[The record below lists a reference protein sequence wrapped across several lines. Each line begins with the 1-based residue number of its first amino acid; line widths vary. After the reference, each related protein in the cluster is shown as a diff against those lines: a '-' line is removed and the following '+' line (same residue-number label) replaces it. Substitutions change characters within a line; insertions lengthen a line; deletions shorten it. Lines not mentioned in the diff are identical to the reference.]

1 MNQNNQDNATGFQ
14 TKAEPDSQVYVA
26 KAMYFHNPGGK
37 EKEQV
42 KLNPPNNLP
51 FSNVREFVGRSSE
64 MSTLHEKLQKGV
76 SVVISAIS
84 GMGGVGKTELALQY
98 SRYHWEKNHYPGGV
112 CWLEARQGEL
122 GTEIVNFARSQL
134 DINPPEG
141 LELKAQVQYCWR
153 HWIEGDVL
161 LVLDDVVAYEDIQ
174 AYLPPSSSRFKIL
187 ITTRHK
193 DLLSSCE
200 ELDLEVL
207 EPKAAQELLIAYI
220 GEERW
225 NRDKEEAEGI
235 CADLGYLPLGIQLVG
250 SYLKKKPDLSLQKM
264 RQRLGL
270 EHRSLQEPSG
280 DMTAKRGVKAAFEL
294 SWQELNS
301 EQQRLAGLLS
311 LFALAPIPWSAVEQ
325 CLPGEDEEELED
337 NRDEMVNLSLLS
349 RKEKGF
355 YQLHQLIR
363 EFFQGKENVDH
374 MSSMKE
380 RVCEVM
386 VAIRS
391 EISQTPTL
399 QDIERFT
406 PYIPHL
412 QEVATVLTEWVK
424 DEDLIWPFVGLGRF
438 YRGQGTYEEAR
449 PWFEECLSV
458 TRSRLGEE
466 HPYVADSLN
475 NLARLYYSQGK
486 YSEAE
491 RLYEEALA
499 MSKRLLGEEHSDVAD
514 SLNNLGLLYK
524 SQGRYPEAESLYI
537 EALEM
542 TKRLLGKENPDVAN
556 SLNNL
561 GLLYISQGKY
571 PKAEPLLKEVLE
583 MRKRLLGEEH
593 PDVADSLN
601 NLVAFYDSQRKY
613 TEAEPLYKE
622 ALEMMKS
629 LLGKEHPDVA
639 DSLNNLALLY
649 KSQGKYSKAKPLYQ
663 EALDIAERTLGK
675 EHPHTIKIKDNL
687 AVVQSKLYHT
697 GWVTNLFRAI
707 YHFCAPSFLKLN

>member
-14 TKAEPDSQVYVA
+14 TKAESGSHVYNA
-26 KAMYFHNPGGK
+26 QEIHFRDAGGK

-51 FSNVREFVGRSSE
+51 FSNVREFVGRSLE

-98 SRYHWEKNHYPGGV
+98 SRYHWENNHYPGGV

-141 LELKAQVQYCWR
+141 LELKTQVQYCWA

-174 AYLPPSSSRFKIL
+174 AYLPPFQSRFKIL

-200 ELDLEVL
+200 ELDLQVL
-207 EPKAAQELLIAYI
+207 EPEAAQELLIAYI

-225 NRDKEEAEGI
+225 NREVEEGKGI
-235 CADLGYLPLGIQLVG
+235 CADLGCLPLGIQLVG
-250 SYLKKKPDLSLQKM
+250 SYLKKKPDLSWQKM

-270 EHRSLQEPSG
+270 EHRSLKEPSG
-280 DMTAKRGVKAAFEL
+280 DMTAQRGVKAAFEL
-294 SWQELNS
+294 SWEELNS
-301 EQQRLAGLLS
+301 EQQSLAGLLS
-311 LFALAPIPWSAVEQ
+311 LFALASIPWSAVEQ
-325 CLPGEDEEELED
+325 CLLEEDEEELED

-349 RKEKGF
+349 WKGEGL

-363 EFFQGKENVDH
+363 EFFQGKGNVDH

-386 VAIRS
+386 VAIGS
-391 EISQTPTL
+391 EIPQTPTL
-399 QDIERFT
+399 QDIERFA

-438 YRGQGTYEEAR
+438 YQGQGAYEEAR
-449 PWFEECLSV
+449 PWCEKCLSV
-458 TRSRLGEE
+458 TRSRLG
-466 HPYVADSLN
+466 
-475 NLARLYYSQGK
+475 
-486 YSEAE
+486 
-491 RLYEEALA
+491 
-499 MSKRLLGEEHSDVAD
+499 
-514 SLNNLGLLYK
+514 
-524 SQGRYPEAESLYI
+524 
-537 EALEM
+537 
-542 TKRLLGKENPDVAN
+542 
-556 SLNNL
+556 
-561 GLLYISQGKY
+561 
-571 PKAEPLLKEVLE
+571 
-583 MRKRLLGEEH
+583 
-593 PDVADSLN
+593 
-601 NLVAFYDSQRKY
+601 
-613 TEAEPLYKE
+613 
-622 ALEMMKS
+622 
-629 LLGKEHPDVA
+629 KEHPDVA
-639 DSLNNLALLY
+639 TSLNNLALLY
-649 KSQGKYSKAKPLYQ
+649 KSQGRYSEAEPLDQEALAMRKRLRGKEHPDVATSLNNLAALYKSQGRYSEAEPLDQ
-663 EALDIAERTLGK
+663 EALDIAERKLGK
-675 EHPHTIKIKDNL
+675 EHPHTIIFRNNL
-687 AVVQSKLYHT
+687 ALLQSKLY
-697 GWVTNLFRAI
+697 L
-707 YHFCAPSFLKLN
+707 CSLLS